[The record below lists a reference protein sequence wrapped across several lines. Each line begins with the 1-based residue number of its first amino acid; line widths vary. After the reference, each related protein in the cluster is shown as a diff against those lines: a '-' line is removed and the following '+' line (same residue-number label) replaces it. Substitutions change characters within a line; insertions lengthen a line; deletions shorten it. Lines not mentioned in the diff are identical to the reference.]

1 MKKLISNTKLLVF
14 SLCLFAAVSS
24 CSKDDD
30 DDNNNVPNTIAKVVS
45 DDGDLS
51 TLEAAVVKANLTATL
66 SGPGPLTLFAP
77 TNEGFDN
84 AGITTADIDAM
95 ASSDLEKILLYHVIP
110 SEIFAANVPA
120 GPNAKV
126 ITAGGDSVFVTNNSS
141 GVFINGVKVEQADI
155 DATNGVIHKIN
166 NVLMPAVG
174 NIVGTVQADTSF
186 SFLAAALIHAST
198 GTYNLID
205 ILSAPDLHTVFAPT
219 NDAFRAMGLSNTDQ
233 INALDP
239 DALAYILLYHVIND
253 RKFSS
258 DLADGQQLALNTKPI
273 NITTSSSFT
282 VKGTNNTTASNVIKA
297 NIVATNGVIHVIDQV
312 LAP

>member
-1 MKKLISNTKLLVF
+1 MTRITEV
-14 SLCLFAAVSS
+14 
-24 CSKDDD
+24 
-30 DDNNNVPNTIAKVVS
+30 
-45 DDGDLS
+45 
-51 TLEAAVVKANLTATL
+51 AAVVKANLTATL

-141 GVFINGVKVEQADI
+141 GVFINGVKVEQADM

-174 NIVGTVQADTSF
+174 NIVATVQADTTF
-186 SFLAAALIHAST
+186 DFLEAALIHAST
-198 GTYNLID
+198 GTVDLID
-205 ILSAPDLHTVFAPT
+205 VLSAPDLYTVFAPT
-219 NDAFRAMGLSNTDQ
+219 NDAFRAMGLTSIDQ
-233 INALDP
+233 INAFNP
-239 DALAYILLYHVIND
+239 DALAAILLYHVITD

-258 DLADGQQLALNTKPI
+258 DLTDGQQITLNTQPI
-273 NITTSSSFT
+273 TVTTSSGFT
-282 VKGTNNTTASNVIKA
+282 VQGSENETASNVIKA
-297 NIVATNGVIHVIDQV
+297 NIVATNGVIHVIDQL

>member
-30 DDNNNVPNTIAKVVS
+30 DNNNVPNTVAKVVS
-45 DDGDLS
+45 DDDDLS
-51 TLEAAVVKANLTATL
+51 TLEAAIVKTNLTATL

-126 ITAGGDSVFVTNNSS
+126 ITASGDSVFVTNNSS
-141 GVFINGVKVEQADI
+141 GVFINGVQVVQADI
-155 DATNGVIHKIN
+155 DATNGVVHKIN

-174 NIVGTVQADTSF
+174 NIVVTAQADTSF
-186 SFLAAALIHAST
+186 TFLVAALMHAST
-198 GTYNLID
+198 GTYDLVS

-219 NDAFRAMGLSNTDQ
+219 NDAFRAMGLTSIDQ
-233 INALDP
+233 INAFNP

-258 DLADGQQLALNTKPI
+258 DLSDGQQLALNTQPVT
-273 NITTSSSFT
+273 ITTSGGFT
-282 VKGTNNTTASNVIKA
+282 VKGTKNATASNIIKA

-312 LAP
+312 LTP